1 MERDIKHHAAHTFR
15 SVFQPTL
22 SVWRETIAVDSFG
35 DFDDISTHSL
45 RVERD
50 QIVSEDSLQK
60 AVFQPTLSVW
70 RETRKA
76 LCYVD
81 DWIFQ
86 PTLSVWRETSAN
98 WYPRFTARHFN
109 PLSPCG
115 ERPGDATFEMTANI
129 FQPTLSVW
137 RETLN
142 CIARSICFLIS
153 THSLRVERDK
163 NI

>member
-1 MERDIKHHAAHTFR
+1 M
-15 SVFQPTL
+15 
-22 SVWRETIAVDSFG
+22 WRETIAVDSFG

-70 RETRKA
+70 RET
-76 LCYVD
+76 
-81 DWIFQ
+81 
-86 PTLSVWRETSAN
+86 SAN

-115 ERPGDATFEMTANI
+115 ERQRRHARSLCTSG

-137 RETLN
+137 RETISLPFAIPAKIN
-142 CIARSICFLIS
+142 FNPLSPCGERHGKTILCMGAEGIS
-153 THSLRVERDK
+153 THSLRVERD
-163 NI
+163 